1 MVVRKRASIEASVI
15 EEAVCEVCLKAA
27 LFQPLLRRLRRSPII
42 GSPHGGHIHTHPYQQ
57 LLVGDISLKRSVP
70 FVWKKKKIEVC
81 LLPCSLEMRVP
92 RVLYFWR
99 SIHYSLESEMWST
112 DLNFPATSTYCPVST
127 IDCVYLC
134 HESLLV
140 GLFVLIVFVVRP
152 MSNYLR
158 LCKV

>member
-27 LFQPLLRRLRRSPII
+27 LFQPLLRRLRRSPHHWK
-42 GSPHGGHIHTHPYQQ
+42 STRRTHTHPYQQ

-134 HESLLV
+134 HESMLV